1 MYKIKKAD
9 CLSSYDDS
17 YPEMIKSSEY
27 ELFRSEL
34 HSVCTIICSHYL
46 LCTSPLSKVITYPST
61 MKGPYNVKVVSLR
74 ACEIDEL
81 MSWERLTHILM
92 PAIPV
97 LTPRELGHQTRW

>member
-1 MYKIKKAD
+1 
-9 CLSSYDDS
+9 
-17 YPEMIKSSEY
+17 
-27 ELFRSEL
+27 
-34 HSVCTIICSHYL
+34 
-46 LCTSPLSKVITYPST
+46 